1 MRQFRQ
7 DGLDV
12 GDDDGGGGGGDV
24 GGGGG
29 KEPQSRKSR
38 ARTRNPPLQKQK
50 ALFPRR
56 ASLEGA
62 DEKAVMTQRRRKKE
76 SFFPRRRFSNSAIE
90 PIREIL
96 EEIEEEEKAAWEKV
110 SRSTSVGNIRTQSTE
125 RVFRVLCQPL
135 FASSLRNIRKTCSP
149 NSVLAFA

>member
-7 DGLDV
+7 DGPDV
-12 GDDDGGGGGGDV
+12 GDGDGGGGDV
-24 GGGGG
+24 VGGG
-29 KEPQSRKSR
+29 KETQSRKSR
-38 ARTRNPPLQKQK
+38 ARTRNPPLLK
-50 ALFPRR
+50 AFPRR
-56 ASLEGA
+56 SSLEGA

-110 SRSTSVGNIRTQSTE
+110 RRSP
-125 RVFRVLCQPL
+125 RV
-135 FASSLRNIRKTCSP
+135 RNICLTSP
-149 NSVLAFA
+149 

>member
-7 DGLDV
+7 DGPDV
-12 GDDDGGGGGGDV
+12 GDGDGGGGDV
-24 GGGGG
+24 VGGG
-29 KEPQSRKSR
+29 KETQSRKSR
-38 ARTRNPPLQKQK
+38 ARTRNPALLK
-50 ALFPRR
+50 AFFPRR
-56 ASLEGA
+56 SSLEGA

-110 SRSTSVGNIRTQSTE
+110 RRSP
-125 RVFRVLCQPL
+125 RV
-135 FASSLRNIRKTCSP
+135 RNICLTSQ
-149 NSVLAFA
+149 